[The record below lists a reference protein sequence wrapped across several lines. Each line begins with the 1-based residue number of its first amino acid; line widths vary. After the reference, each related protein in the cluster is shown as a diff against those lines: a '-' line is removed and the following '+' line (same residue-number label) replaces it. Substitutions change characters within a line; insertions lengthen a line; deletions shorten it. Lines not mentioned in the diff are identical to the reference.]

1 VSGEYDTRILRLEQE
16 NDRLRAENNALR
28 PMVSELQHKLRLAER
43 HHSHEHH
50 PHDLPP
56 DTVHG

>member
-1 VSGEYDTRILRLEQE
+1 MTDADITIARLQQE
-16 NDRLRAENNALR
+16 NDNLRAENNALR
-28 PMVSELQHKLRLAER
+28 PRLSYLEHKLRLAER